1 MQSQEYAR
9 GFVEDPKELIDNVLE
24 KHYQTSQITSKEMR
38 QDAIKYAN
46 RQMTEQ
52 DYFEMKKKYDEKV
65 FLNLFFEGSRSMC
78 ELTERSFKDERF
90 ESEMIK
96 KGIHPLLVNDE
107 EARYFHSREFG
118 THSPVI
124 ATHHIKIGTPHGIS
138 RTEPGLLSDLYKS
151 GYLQDLTIEALIAY
165 ALEEKGRVI
174 RVDSAKKMCK
184 EINKQRRDQVSSLVD
199 GRTGEDKMTKKVLE
213 IISKKGMAERWSFE
227 KVNNYGNQGRK
238 MCKLVQDDFGKEIGN
253 MIVKQSSENTIQ
265 TAELAA
271 NHMEH
276 ICKSLGI
283 AVDDMIAV
291 AWYKIMGR
299 KKKE

>member
-1 MQSQEYAR
+1 M
-9 GFVEDPKELIDNVLE
+9 
-24 KHYQTSQITSKEMR
+24 
-38 QDAIKYAN
+38 
-46 RQMTEQ
+46 
-52 DYFEMKKKYDEKV
+52 
-65 FLNLFFEGSRSMC
+65 
-78 ELTERSFKDERF
+78 
-90 ESEMIK
+90 
-96 KGIHPLLVNDE
+96 
-107 EARYFHSREFG
+107 
-118 THSPVI
+118 
-124 ATHHIKIGTPHGIS
+124 
-138 RTEPGLLSDLYKS
+138 
-151 GYLQDLTIEALIAY
+151 QDLTVEALIAY

-213 IISKKGMAERWSFE
+213 IISKKGMAEHWSFE
-227 KVNNYGNQGRK
+227 KVNNYGVQGRK
-238 MCKLVQDDFGKEIGN
+238 MCKLMQDDFGKEIGN
-253 MIVKQSSENTIQ
+253 MIVKQSSENTTL

-299 KKKE
+299 KKK

>member
-1 MQSQEYAR
+1 MQSQEYAK
-9 GFVEDPKELIDNVLE
+9 VIEDPNVLIDTVLD
-24 KHYQTSQITSKEMR
+24 KHYQTPQITSKEMR
-38 QDAIKYAN
+38 LDANKYAN
-46 RQMTEQ
+46 REMTKTS
-52 DYFEMKKKYDEKV
+52 YFEMKKKYNEKT
-65 FLNLFFEGSRSMC
+65 FLNLFFEGSKSLM
-78 ELTERSFKDERF
+78 ELTERAFDDTEY
-90 ESEMIK
+90 ENQMIK
-96 KGIHPLLVNDE
+96 KGYHPLIVNDE
-107 EARYFHSREFG
+107 EARFFHSRDYG

-138 RTEPGLLSDLYKS
+138 RTEPGLLSDLYKC
-151 GYLQDLTIEALIAY
+151 GYLQDLTVEALIAY

-213 IISKKGMAERWSFE
+213 IISKKAMAEHWSFE
-227 KVNNYGNQGRK
+227 KVNNYGVQGRK
-238 MCKLVQDDFGKEIGN
+238 MCKLMLDDFGKEIGN
-253 MIVKQSSENTIQ
+253 MIVKQNSENTTL

-299 KKKE
+299 KKK